1 MLLTNLIKQSDLK
14 WRFKMI
20 TVLSDLIS
28 HALLEFI
35 LCCILC
41 QIHYSSFFSITAHS
55 NDSTLHKLVVLTHI
69 VS

>member
-1 MLLTNLIKQSDLK
+1 MLLTNLIKHSDLK
-14 WRFKMI
+14 LRFKVI

-35 LCCILC
+35 LRCILF
-41 QIHYSSFFSITAHS
+41 IIFSITAYS